1 MIRGVIILWIMIQSH
16 NLAVPRVPLP
26 PMSTFCFV
34 LFGVFHIH
42 NIYNLQTLHVWD
54 VFFDCCKSI
63 RIIISCHTKN
73 ETTKCI
79 YISSYHIN
87 PTKEFHLYTQM
98 IQFFPMSHWQCHF
111 PLGIVIAGIY
121 HYPSIIIIS
130 SITTTTESKCGRW
143 RMIMITFQSS
153 EYILTNLPT
162 RSMSN
167 VKYIVWICVGC
178 AR

>member
-1 MIRGVIILWIMIQSH
+1 MCSRLLNIYVC
-16 NLAVPRVPLP
+16 VV
-26 PMSTFCFV
+26 
-34 LFGVFHIH
+34 VFHLICKH
-42 NIYNLQTLHVWD
+42 YMYEICFWVINTQIITFHATPK
-54 VFFDCCKSI
+54 FETTRMKSI
-63 RIIISCHTKN
+63 L
-73 ETTKCI
+73 
-79 YISSYHIN
+79 SYHIN

-121 HYPSIIIIS
+121 HYPSIIIIIIS
-130 SITTTTESKCGRW
+130 IITTTTGSKCGRW
-143 RMIMITFQSS
+143 RMIMITFQCS

-167 VKYIVWICVGC
+167 VKYIVWICVGS